1 MCACARARASVNRCV
16 CVCTRARVSESVCVC
31 ACAPCMYITV
41 YENNVYKTMQVKI
54 KRKKGDFVLNGG
66 RDLKNQ
72 LNGQ

>member
-1 MCACARARASVNRCV
+1 
-16 CVCTRARVSESVCVC
+16 
-31 ACAPCMYITV
+31 MYITV